1 MQLAHSEVVITPT
14 QGFLGGIGLSLAA
27 NLLLFFTG
35 RVFGISGFIHRSFR
49 PSSTSSTTGRR
60 GDILG
65 VTGLVLGGLCV
76 GILES
81 LHPEKAG
88 GVEAEGG
95 TDSILPDSAFS
106 GLATF
111 ALAGLLSGIGSK
123 LQNGC
128 TSGHMICGISRF
140 SRRSFIATAAFFGV
154 ASITTQLHRQTL
166 HSVKGY
172 DWTLGSTGL
181 SILQT
186 QGALFGAL
194 IILLIIFS
202 RTNIERSSGR
212 YRGLFDGSITL
223 LSAIVFALALRLST
237 LNSPAKVISF
247 LVTPIPDPQVFDPTL
262 AFLALGALPLAIVL
276 YQLGNRLHTRPEALT
291 SPVRE
296 DVKVQNTG
304 LENVQ
309 REPLLTLEQPRSPV
323 RRLPILGNDT
333 WPDGLN
339 QTIDARLIGGAVI
352 FGVGWGILGLCP
364 GPALV
369 NFGISLYA
377 LGRGKIEDDLLR
389 GGIWLAT
396 FVVGGL
402 VVS

>member
-1 MQLAHSEVVITPT
+1 
-14 QGFLGGIGLSLAA
+14 
-27 NLLLFFTG
+27 
-35 RVFGISGFIHRSFR
+35 
-49 PSSTSSTTGRR
+49 
-60 GDILG
+60 
-65 VTGLVLGGLCV
+65 
-76 GILES
+76 
-81 LHPEKAG
+81 AG

-111 ALAGLLSGIGSK
+111 ALAGLLSGMGSK

-154 ASITTQLHRQTL
+154 ASITAQLHRQTL

-223 LSAIVFALALRLST
+223 L
-237 LNSPAKVISF
+237 
-247 LVTPIPDPQVFDPTL
+247 
-262 AFLALGALPLAIVL
+262 
-276 YQLGNRLHTRPEALT
+276 
-291 SPVRE
+291 
-296 DVKVQNTG
+296 
-304 LENVQ
+304 
-309 REPLLTLEQPRSPV
+309 
-323 RRLPILGNDT
+323 RLPILGNDT